1 MNLVFALI
9 VIFAALAAAFSG
21 TMEAVTQAAL
31 SAASASVT
39 LAIGLVG
46 TMALFLGLMQV
57 AQEAGVLR
65 ALARALRPIM
75 VRLFPDVPAE
85 HPAMSAMIMNIGANM
100 LGLGNAAT
108 PFGIK
113 AMVELDRLNKHKGM
127 ATNAMVLFLAI
138 NTSSVGLLP
147 TKVIAIRAEAG
158 SADPIGIVAPTLVAT
173 LASTIIAI
181 LVAKLLQRWARFSL
195 PSDEEGGVGALDV
208 GECGAPGQPSV
219 SRLAVWALS
228 LGLSSTIAVLAV
240 PAIWATMLAPDDP
253 MRSRLI
259 AFTSSVS
266 HWVIPVLLASI
277 VAAAA
282 YKRVK
287 VYEAFVEGAKEGFE
301 TGVRIIPYLV
311 AILVAIGMFRASG
324 AMEMMTSILGLVTE
338 PAGLPAEAVPMALVR
353 PLSGSGALAMVA
365 ELNATHGPDTYIGYL
380 SSVLNGSTETTFY
393 VLAVYFGAVG
403 ISRPR
408 HAVATGLTA
417 DLVGVIA
424 AVIVC
429 QAFFGHLV

>member
-1 MNLVFALI
+1 MNLAFALI
-9 VIFAALAAAFSG
+9 VVLAAMVAAFSG
-21 TMEAVTQAAL
+21 TMEQVTQAAL
-31 SAASASVT
+31 SAAGASVT

-75 VRLFPDVPAE
+75 VRLFPDVPPD

-113 AMVELDRLNKHKGM
+113 AMVELDTLNRHKGV

-158 SADPIGIVAPTLVAT
+158 SGDAIGIVAPTLVAT
-173 LASTIIAI
+173 LASTFIAV
-181 LVAKLLQRWARFSL
+181 LVAKLLQRWSVFSL
-195 PSDEEGGVGALDV
+195 PPEAEAEALAEGDTASEDMT
-208 GECGAPGQPSV
+208 PV
-219 SRLAVWALS
+219 SRWAVWALS
-228 LGLSSTIAVLAV
+228 MGLAGTVAILAV
-240 PAIWATMLAPDDP
+240 PAIWATVLEASDP
-253 MRSRLI
+253 GRAQLI

-266 HWVIPVLLASI
+266 HWVIPLLLASI
-277 VAAAA
+277 VGAAAWR
-282 YKRVK
+282 RVK
-287 VYEAFVEGAKEGFE
+287 VYEAFVEGAREGFE

-324 AMEMMTSILGLVTE
+324 AMEVMTSLLGIVTE
-338 PAGLPAEAVPMALVR
+338 PAGLPAEVVPMALVR

-365 ELNATHGPDTYIGYL
+365 ELNATHGPDSYIGYL

-403 ISRPR
+403 ISRAR
-408 HAVATGLTA
+408 HAVAAGLTA
-417 DLVGVIA
+417 DLAGVIA

-429 QAFFGHLV
+429 QAFFGHLA

>member
-1 MNLVFALI
+1 VNAVFALI
-9 VIFAALAAAFSG
+9 IVLAATVAAFSG

-31 SAASASVT
+31 GAAGASVT

-57 AQEAGVLR
+57 AEEAGVLR
-65 ALARALRPIM
+65 VLARSLRPIM
-75 VRLFPDVPAE
+75 VRLFPDVPAD
-85 HPAMSAMIMNIGANM
+85 HPAMSAMIMNMGANM

-113 AMVELDRLNKHKGM
+113 AMVELDTLNKHKGV

-173 LASTIIAI
+173 LASTLIAI
-181 LVAKLLQRWARFSL
+181 LIAKLLQRWALFSL
-195 PSDEEGGVGALDV
+195 PPEAEAQDAGLDAPAEAMTSAPVG
-208 GECGAPGQPSV
+208 
-219 SRLAVWALS
+219 RFAVWALS
-228 LGLSSTIAVLAV
+228 LTLASTIAILAV
-240 PAIWATMLAPDDP
+240 PAIWATVLSADDP
-253 MRSRLI
+253 ARGELI
-259 AFTSSVS
+259 RFTSQVS
-266 HWVIPVLLASI
+266 HWVIPLLLASI
-277 VAAAA
+277 VGAAAWR
-282 YKRVK
+282 RVK
-287 VYEAFVEGAKEGFE
+287 VYEAFVEGAREGFE

-311 AILVAIGMFRASG
+311 AILVAIAMFRASG
-324 AMEMMTSILGLVTE
+324 AMEVMTSVLGIVTE
-338 PAGLPAEAVPMALVR
+338 PAGLPAEVVPMALVR

-365 ELNATHGPDTYIGYL
+365 ELTATHGPDSYIGYL

-403 ISRPR
+403 VSRAR
-408 HAVATGLTA
+408 HAVAAGLTA
-417 DLVGVIA
+417 DFVGVVA
-424 AVIVC
+424 TVIVC
-429 QAFFGHLV
+429 QAFFGHLA